1 VLKDKYPVTNLPLI
15 VVGGGGHAKVL
26 ISALLL
32 LRKRMLGFVDVNLSM
47 PPLLDVANL
56 GDDDAVFAH
65 SPQDV
70 RLVNGVGSI
79 NSTIARQRIYEKFR
93 ERGYAFEPVIH
104 PFAMVSP
111 EVEIQAGVQIM
122 AGAVVQ
128 PGTKLEEDAIVNTG
142 ACVDHDC
149 LIEAHAHIAP
159 RATLSGNVHI
169 GRGSHIGAGATII
182 QGIKVGAASLVGAG
196 AVVIRDVPDE
206 VTVAGVPADLMT
218 RRVMSGP
225 RGLDVK

>member
-1 VLKDKYPVTNLPLI
+1 LRNQDSIPDLPLI

-26 ISALLL
+26 VSTLLL
-32 LRKRMLGFVDVNLSM
+32 LRHRVLGFVDVDLSM
-47 PPLLDVANL
+47 PPLLGIPNL
-56 GDDDAVFAH
+56 CDDDAVLAYR
-65 SPQDV
+65 PEQV

-79 NSTIARQRIYEKFR
+79 NSTIRRQRIYERFI
-93 ERGYAFEPVIH
+93 ERGYVFETIIH
-104 PFAMVSP
+104 PFSMVSH
-111 EVEIQAGVQIM
+111 EVETGAGVQIM
-122 AGAVVQ
+122 AGAIVQ
-128 PGTKLEEDAIVNTG
+128 PGTRLGDDMIVNTG

-182 QGIKVGAASLVGAG
+182 QGIKVGIGSTVGAG

-206 VTVAGVPADLMT
+206 VTVAGVPAGLLT
-218 RRVMSGP
+218 GRGMS
-225 RGLDVK
+225 RQ